1 MYYVCTWGPGK
12 KKKLPGNERE
22 SPEAFIDETPGTEHQ
37 QHRIS
42 SI

>member
-12 KKKLPGNERE
+12 KKTARKQRE
-22 SPEAFIDETPGTEHQ
+22 SPEAFIDEAPGTEHQ